1 MGLCTL
7 SFCAF
12 VFFFGSFGCSY
23 WEYDSDDSANA
34 QLGIISGEID
44 VSQIVAASSIQS
56 SVKAS
61 DVDFSSS
68 LVFLEEIASLS
79 ARPDLNGKFV
89 IKNVPDGSY
98 YLIVRLSSP
107 LAPSYKVRL
116 NSPLQVSSS
125 SSPPPTTVIV
135 KPGDKA
141 DSFVRILL
149 VDHLGNPVNAAT
161 VTLWGETFTHEGDG
175 VYLSPAMPVGAI
187 GRIFVAPPPGSSLQR
202 QTLAIA
208 TGTFVI
214 NDIPSLGATLPPEG
228 AKNRPPSVWIRPE
241 KFEVSGSDLLTIHST
256 AVDPDSDEL
265 IPAWTA
271 SIGTVTQSGIDHAIW
286 QAPNFNAT
294 ATIAFTVTEKTS
306 KLPVFQAKAQVI
318 IRVIAAKGPDSDTGS
333 DTSTATN
340 TGTTTD
346 TGSDTGTATNT
357 GTTTDTGSDTSTAT
371 NTGTTTDTGSD
382 TGTATNTGTTTD
394 TGSDTSTA

>member
-1 MGLCTL
+1 MHKNNNLKRFLGICTL

-34 QLGIISGEID
+34 QLGIISGVID
-44 VSQIVAASSIQS
+44 VSQIVAASNIQS

-79 ARPDLNGKFV
+79 ARPDLNGKFA
-89 IKNVPDGSY
+89 IKDVPDGTY

-107 LAPSYKVRL
+107 LAPSYKVRM

-125 SSPPPTTVIV
+125 SPPPPTTVIV

-141 DSFVRILL
+141 DSFIRILL
-149 VDHLGNPVNAAT
+149 VDHLGNPVNSAT

-187 GRIFVAPPPGSSLQR
+187 GRIFVAPPPGSSLQG
-202 QTLAIA
+202 QTLTIA
-208 TGTFVI
+208 TGTFVVTE
-214 NDIPSLGATLPPEG
+214 IPSLGTALSPVG
-228 AKNRPPSVWIRPE
+228 VKNRPPSVWIRPE
-241 KFEVSGSDLLTIHST
+241 KFEVSGGDLLKIHST

-271 SIGTVTQSGIDHAIW
+271 RIGTFTQSGIDHAIW

-294 ATIAFTVTEKTS
+294 ATIAFAVTEKTS

-333 DTSTATN
+333 DTGTATN
-340 TGTTTD
+340 TGTNTNTNTDTGSDTSTATSTGTNTD

-357 GTTTDTGSDTSTAT
+357 GTTTD
-371 NTGTTTDTGSD
+371 
-382 TGTATNTGTTTD
+382 
-394 TGSDTSTA
+394 